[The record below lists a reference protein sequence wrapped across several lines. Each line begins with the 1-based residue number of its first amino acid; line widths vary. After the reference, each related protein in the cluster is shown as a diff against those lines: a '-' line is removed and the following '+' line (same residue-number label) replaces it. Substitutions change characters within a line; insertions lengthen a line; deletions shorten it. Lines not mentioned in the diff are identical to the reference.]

1 MSGRFQVRQ
10 AAERD
15 CADIVRLIKEL
26 VTYEKLLGQVD
37 ITEEDL
43 RRDGFGGK
51 PLFHCLVAE
60 VQHQHQQ
67 GAMLIGYAL
76 FYDTYCTWVGRSAY
90 LEGLYVTTEFRGRGV
105 GKDLLRKV
113 AEVCRLNGCVRL
125 TLSVLDWNA
134 PAMDFYR
141 ARGASDLTAAE
152 GWHLVRFQG
161 AALASLAVVGGGT
174 AVVGGG
180 TAVVGG
186 GTAVVG
192 GGLTSP
198 APATPSS

>member
-1 MSGRFQVRQ
+1 MSGRFEVRQ
-10 AAERD
+10 AAESD

-26 VTYEKLLGQVD
+26 ATYENLLDQVD

-67 GAMLIGYAL
+67 AGAMLIGYAL
-76 FYDTYCTWVGRSAY
+76 FYDTYSTWVGRSAY
-90 LEGLYVTTEFRGRGV
+90 LEDLYVTTEFRGRGV

-161 AALASLAVVGGGT
+161 AALASLAVVGGGSR
-174 AVVGGG
+174 
-180 TAVVGG
+180 
-186 GTAVVG
+186 
-192 GGLTSP
+192 L
-198 APATPSS
+198 